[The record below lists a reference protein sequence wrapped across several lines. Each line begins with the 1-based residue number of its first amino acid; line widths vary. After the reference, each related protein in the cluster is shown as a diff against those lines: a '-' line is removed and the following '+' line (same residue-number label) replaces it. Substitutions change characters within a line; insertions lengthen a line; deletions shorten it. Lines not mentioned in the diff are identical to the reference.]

1 MGQMYE
7 FFTFHTQINVC
18 VYVYMN
24 VFVFPRVCLFI
35 ERKGG
40 VNSYPPICVKQAGH
54 CTQCIALQST
64 EQFKFLHCI
73 FFVAKRDI
81 GNFE

>member
-1 MGQMYE
+1 MC
-7 FFTFHTQINVC
+7 VC
-18 VYVYMN
+18 VHVYVN
-24 VFVFPRVCLFI
+24 VFVFSRVCLFI

-64 EQFKFLHCI
+64 ERFKIFALPFLCSQ
-73 FFVAKRDI
+73 A
-81 GNFE
+81 